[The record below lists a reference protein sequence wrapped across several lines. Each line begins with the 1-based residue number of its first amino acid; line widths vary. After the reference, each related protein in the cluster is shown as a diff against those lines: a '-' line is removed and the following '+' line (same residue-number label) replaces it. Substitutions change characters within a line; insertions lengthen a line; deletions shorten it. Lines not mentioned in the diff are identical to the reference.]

1 MTGIMRFARLVLIV
15 VLLAMCYTGGAAQM
29 SSPRSITVV
38 TKPGAAVW
46 IDGVLFGKS
55 NDDGRLII
63 RSVPPGNRTLR
74 VRADGFKEVKKPLPV
89 SARGDMTVAVTQP
102 ADEAELSF
110 QQAEALKATDRKNAI
125 AAYENAIRLRP
136 RYAEALLELARVRSE
151 SGDIEGAVKTIT
163 ALKRAR
169 PRWAEASAVEGRI
182 YKDLDDEKRAVAAF
196 KLAITEGGGYQPE
209 AYTGLG
215 ILYKEKAENAAA
227 EGDFASEA
235 INYAE
240 AARYLAVAVRQ
251 LTVSADAPVVYQLL
265 GLVYERQK
273 KFTEAIK
280 LYEEFLSIFPDSIEA
295 SAVQSFIVQIKK
307 QMSEPE

>member
-1 MTGIMRFARLVLIV
+1 LIV
-15 VLLAMCYTGGAAQM
+15 VLLTLCYTGAAAQT

-38 TKPGAAVW
+38 TKPGSAVW

-55 NDDGRLII
+55 NDEGRLVI

-89 SARGDMTVAVTQP
+89 SARGDMTVSVTQP

-169 PRWAEASAVEGRI
+169 PRWAEASTVEGRI

-196 KLAITEGGGYQPE
+196 KRAITEGGGYQPE

-235 INYAE
+235 TNYAE

-265 GLVYERQK
+265 GLIYERQK

-280 LYEEFLSIFPDSIEA
+280 LYEEFLSLFPDSIEA